1 MTSFLRRLRKNPDKK
16 LNILLEEDYE
26 AIDFFKSKG
35 FNINY
40 VTLSFF
46 RVCKAKKQMIKLS
59 VNTLKYL
66 KYCYYYSEKDSNSKI
81 RFYIVKNLC
90 KFLHKQYGGIFTP
103 NDANLKKLQS
113 LWPSWT
119 EECSSLYNY
128 CTNNR
133 NINTYLKIIENVI
146 DDKNIIEINLECL
159 KLEYEEFKKDS
170 KIEKSSFINL
180 LEQNKN
186 LIQENERLRNKYE
199 NSEDRCPICLE
210 NVDEYIVTVCNH
222 KFCNDCFIP
231 WIQKENTCPVCRY
244 NLISP
249 VESNGLLTREEGLG

>member
-1 MTSFLRRLRKNPDKK
+1 M
-16 LNILLEEDYE
+16 
-26 AIDFFKSKG
+26 
-35 FNINY
+35 
-40 VTLSFF
+40 
-46 RVCKAKKQMIKLS
+46 
-59 VNTLKYL
+59 
-66 KYCYYYSEKDSNSKI
+66 
-81 RFYIVKNLC
+81 
-90 KFLHKQYGGIFTP
+90 
-103 NDANLKKLQS
+103 
-113 LWPSWT
+113 
-119 EECSSLYNY
+119 
-128 CTNNR
+128 
-133 NINTYLKIIENVI
+133 
-146 DDKNIIEINLECL
+146 